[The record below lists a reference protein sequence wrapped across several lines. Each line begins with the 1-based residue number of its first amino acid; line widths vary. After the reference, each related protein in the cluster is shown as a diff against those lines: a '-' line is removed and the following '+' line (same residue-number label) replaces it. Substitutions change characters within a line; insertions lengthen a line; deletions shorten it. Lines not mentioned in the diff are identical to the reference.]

1 MQVVDLCWNPSPDS
15 MAFAFVVE
23 SGSVAVVELQGN
35 RMERI
40 ATARRIGA
48 NTSETSALSLVYSRA
63 SVLPLVEV
71 LSCVW
76 CVSDSTLLLLTLLL
90 HTCKIK

>member
-48 NTSETSALSLVYSRA
+48 NTSETPAL
-63 SVLPLVEV
+63 
-71 LSCVW
+71 
-76 CVSDSTLLLLTLLL
+76 
-90 HTCKIK
+90 H

>member
-1 MQVVDLCWNPSPDS
+1 

-48 NTSETSALSLVYSRA
+48 NTSETPALSLVYS
-63 SVLPLVEV
+63 
-71 LSCVW
+71 
-76 CVSDSTLLLLTLLL
+76 
-90 HTCKIK
+90 